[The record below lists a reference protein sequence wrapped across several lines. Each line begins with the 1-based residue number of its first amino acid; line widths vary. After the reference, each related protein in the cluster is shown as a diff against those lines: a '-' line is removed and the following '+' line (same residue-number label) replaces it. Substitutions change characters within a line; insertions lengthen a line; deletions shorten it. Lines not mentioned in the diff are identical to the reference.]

1 VGLCAGQAIWPREQ
15 VWLQVPPLQ
24 TSPAGHTTPQA
35 PQFMGSVASFVQKAE
50 VPLPQAFGVAA
61 GQEQVPFAQACP
73 AGQTTP
79 QPPQFAASVEVVAR

>member
-1 VGLCAGQAIWPREQ
+1 
-15 VWLQVPPLQ
+15 
-24 TSPAGHTTPQA
+24 
-35 PQFMGSVASFVQKAE
+35 VQKAE

-79 QPPQFAASVEVVAR
+79 QPPQFAGSVEVVAQ